1 LKVCFPSLGQGLE
14 ENVVRIPFRFSLW
27 RLTALFFVVFMFVLG
42 GLVFPSLASVYEVGP
57 GKRYAAILDVPLDT
71 LEPGD
76 IVKIFY
82 RAKPYR
88 EKLIIR
94 RSGTKARP
102 IIITGVPRRGR
113 FPVIDGAGAVQ
124 KQRDRREQS
133 KRWLIK
139 VGDDTPA
146 EYVRIERLELRYANN
161 TQVFRHR
168 GKSLPYGDNA
178 AGVLVEGGHHVRVSF
193 CSIHGC
199 GNGIQT
205 AYAPKVGHLLIRGCW
220 IYDNGNHADLKSSQ
234 EHNVYLC
241 GSHSTVEFC
250 RFDHTHADGNNIKD
264 RGYQTVIRYNWIQES
279 LNRQLDLVDHEGYR
293 GADAYVYGNV
303 IIQHPKPHN
312 RTMIHWGGDGK
323 YSRSGKL
330 YFFNNTVIG
339 KSPRMCFFSV
349 DRADCRVQI
358 RNNLFVGKGVL
369 WRGTGA
375 LSGSH
380 NWFSKSVRLSG
391 GAGAFVLGVQ
401 GEDPKLCGRGN
412 NPYVPCLD
420 SPLVDNGIE
429 DTPRPV
435 QFMPS
440 PNFSPSRRPRD
451 GRIDLGAFEIAK
463 GHGTAKN

>member
-1 LKVCFPSLGQGLE
+1 VL
-14 ENVVRIPFRFSLW
+14 
-27 RLTALFFVVFMFVLG
+27 LFAFCLILFAEAG
-42 GLVFPSLASVYEVGP
+42 WAKVYEVGP
-57 GKRYAAILDVPLDT
+57 KKRYAAILDVPLDS

-76 IVKIFY
+76 MVKIYY
-82 RAKPYR
+82 RRVPYR
-88 EKLIIR
+88 EKFIVR

-102 IIITGVPRRGR
+102 IIIMGVPRRGK
-113 FPVIDGAGAVQ
+113 FPVIEGAGAT
-124 KQRDRREQS
+124 QRQVDRGHQS

-146 EYVRIERLELRYANN
+146 DHVRILKLHLRNANN
-161 TQVFRHR
+161 TESFEYK
-168 GKSLPYGDNA
+168 GKNFSYSDNA
-178 AGVLVEGGHHVRVSF
+178 AGVLVQKGHHVRISS
-193 CSIHGC
+193 CAIHNC
-199 GNGIQT
+199 GNGVQT
-205 AYAPKVGHLLIRGCW
+205 SYTPNVSHLTIRGCW
-220 IYDNGNHADLKSSQ
+220 IYGNGNHSNRESGQ

-241 GSHSTVEFC
+241 GTYTTVEFC

-412 NPYVPCLD
+412 IPYFPCPE
-420 SPLVDNGIE
+420 SQLVDHGTQS
-429 DTPRPV
+429 TPRPV

-440 PNFSPSRRPRD
+440 PSFSPSRRPSD
-451 GRIDLGAFEIAK
+451 GRMDLGAFEVAK
-463 GHGTAKN
+463 GRGTASK